1 MGSNT
6 KIDNKTIND
15 TKINTEKLRPGT
27 TRIGA
32 GGSTTIMD
40 LEGNI
45 SFNGDIILPSKKII
59 LDSNGNDSMIIISA
73 EEGIQANLKIDNY
86 NNSLYSKRDPITNSF
101 ELLGAKLLVRMYR
114 LKIHN
119 ADGIWTGG
127 RTQQVISESEMRKKT
142 EQLPENMQYQDRAVV
157 IKISQDCSDA
167 FKNKVVPGDI
177 VDLDPVAFNPGRMQR
192 WLHKDNVNN
201 AFDNYFVVPEF
212 IVENTVH
219 LKEIEH
225 TLSEEDF
232 INNETLES
240 EGFKVGDKIII

>member
-15 TKINTEKLRPGT
+15 KKINIGKQGPTT
-27 TRIGA
+27 TRITNN
-32 GGSTTIMD
+32 S
-40 LEGNI
+40 
-45 SFNGDIILPSKKII
+45 DIILPEKKIFTSETDSFSI
-59 LDSNGNDSMIIISA
+59 LSLDKGII
-73 EEGIQANLKIDNY
+73 ENKKVDDY
-86 NNSLYSKRDPITNSF
+86 NNSLYIERDPITDNF

-114 LKIHN
+114 LKVYN
-119 ADGIWTGG
+119 TTGMWTGG

-225 TLSEEDF
+225 TLTKEDF

-240 EGFKVGDKIII
+240 EEFKVGDKIIIQN